1 MTVQVN
7 LDRNEG
13 TTKVSQGRFDHV
25 LDKML
30 DDDNGIYHVYDD
42 GESRRINVSIY
53 LSDDLVQLLRVLAD
67 GKEDTLDTDTRMLTK
82 KQAAELL
89 IVDAEYLNKMIHDGT
104 LQFTKVKGEYR
115 IDAKNLYDYK
125 VKKDRRVNDALDH
138 LIAIE
143 QDI

>member
-1 MTVQVN
+1 MTVQAN
-7 LDRNEG
+7 LNRDED
-13 TTKVSQGRFDHV
+13 TTKVRQGRFD
-25 LDKML
+25 DIFDTML
-30 DDDNGIYHVYDD
+30 DDDDGIYHLYDD
-42 GESRRINVSIY
+42 GELRRINVSIY

-67 GKEDTLDTDTRMLTK
+67 GKEDTLDEDTRMLTK
-82 KQAAELL
+82 KQASELL
-89 IVDAEYLNKMIHDGT
+89 IVRDEYLNKLIHDGT

-138 LIAIE
+138 LIAID